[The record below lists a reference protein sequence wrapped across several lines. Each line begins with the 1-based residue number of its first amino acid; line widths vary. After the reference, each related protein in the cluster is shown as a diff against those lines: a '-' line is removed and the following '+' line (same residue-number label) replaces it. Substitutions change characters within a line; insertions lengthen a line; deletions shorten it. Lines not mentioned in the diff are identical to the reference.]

1 MTRVMAALRSGDDV
15 LAVALVAAGVE
26 ERPDWRDLEA
36 AGLRWPVW
44 SADWMQTRARL
55 GEEVLRLRERDCGE
69 QGRLFNG

>member
-1 MTRVMAALRSGDDV
+1 MSRVITALQRGDEV

-26 ERPDWRDLEA
+26 ERPDWRDLDA

-55 GEEVLRLRERDCGE
+55 GAEVLRLRERHCGE
-69 QGRLFNG
+69 QGRLWA